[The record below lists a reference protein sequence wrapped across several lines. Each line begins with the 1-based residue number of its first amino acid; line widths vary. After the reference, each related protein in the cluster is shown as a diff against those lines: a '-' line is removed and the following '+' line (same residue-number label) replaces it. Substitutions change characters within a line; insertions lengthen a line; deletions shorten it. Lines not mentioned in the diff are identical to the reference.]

1 MPLSIF
7 DEGVSDLKAKFRTE
21 GSVEFS
27 SSFTKF
33 LFQAALQI
41 YAKTWD
47 SSFSEEKRTGMYDV
61 SVQLTRTVALCIKIS
76 NSSGKDY
83 SDELSVACI

>member
-1 MPLSIF
+1 M
-7 DEGVSDLKAKFRTE
+7 
-21 GSVEFS
+21 
-27 SSFTKF
+27 
-33 LFQAALQI
+33 QI